1 MCGGTFSVQW
11 SARPGGGL
19 SPRVRGNPGGLVAAG
34 PAGRSIPACAG
45 EPIQGLAGP
54 ELEAVYPRV
63 CGGTGDIDYGKLG
76 AQGLSPRVRGN
87 PHPGSPGTQPEGSIP
102 ACAGEPHR
110 YRHRHQLVEGLSPRV
125 RGNPHDSETNRFRE
139 RSIPAC
145 AGEPREDYGPTEVFR
160 VYPRVCGGTPWR
172 FDSDPCY
179 LIRQGNNAAPV
190 GGTIPPACPPC
201 PALFV
206 ATFGLR
212 RRVIRL
218 LNCGVRSACRYSG
231 SFSVSSGHPG
241 MSAAATA
248 QTARA
253 ACRKDLKLGSA
264 TGFTPCAS
272 SELFR
277 SCNGRRTLS

>member
-1 MCGGTFSVQW
+1 MI
-11 SARPGGGL
+11 GL
-19 SPRVRGNPGGLVAAG
+19 SPRVRGNPAQLLDAVLGR
-34 PAGRSIPACAG
+34 RSIPACAG
-45 EPIQGLAGP
+45 EPKSGAGFQRP
-54 ELEAVYPRV
+54 AAVYPRV
-63 CGGTGDIDYGKLG
+63 CGGTRNGLRLL
-76 AQGLSPRVRGN
+76 AASPGLSPRVRGN
-87 PHPGSPGTQPEGSIP
+87 PQP
-102 ACAGEPHR
+102 APHAR
-110 YRHRHQLVEGLSPRV
+110 DGR
-125 RGNPHDSETNRFRE
+125 

-145 AGEPREDYGPTEVFR
+145 AGEPAHEPGKRDVPR

-172 FDSDPCY
+172 FDSDPRY
-179 LIRQGNNAAPV
+179 LIRQWNNAAPV
-190 GGTIPPACPPC
+190 GDTIPPARPPC

-206 ATFGLR
+206 APFGLR
-212 RRVIRL
+212 RRAIRL

-231 SFSVSSGHPG
+231 SVSVSSGHPG